1 MSFVE
6 NSRQEKTLA
15 DYFDVVRRF
24 KWLIVLTAVVVPLV
38 AYFLSAQQPKVYRAT
53 SEVLLNRQDLGSVLT
68 GLPTTNPYMDLNRYA
83 ATQAAL
89 SRVPEV
95 TRDAIDRADVTMD
108 PSELIGLSV
117 VTPRANTDL
126 LTFSVNHGDP
136 DVAALLSSSYAAA
149 FTSYKYRMETASFQ
163 QARKELLA
171 RLAELRSAGAS
182 DTTTYRELVE
192 KSQDLRTL
200 ELLQA
205 PATVVRAATGAG
217 QVEPNPTRNAI
228 LGAMLGLV
236 LGLGGAFALSALD
249 RRIRNAEEIERELM
263 VPLLAR
269 LPGPRSRHDSLM
281 ILARPPDE
289 ITEAVNRMRANFDFA
304 NKELGARLVMVTS
317 AGPGEGKSTTTANL
331 AVALARSGRHVVLVD
346 LDLRR
351 PALARMFRLRDLIG
365 LTDAATGGA
374 DLDAAL
380 NRISDISAPT
390 WLPAA
395 RRTETGP
402 GVLEVLTAGRTRVDP
417 SEFVE
422 SVGLSEVLDR
432 LRRRA
437 EIVLIDASPILATGD
452 AMALTAKVEAVLL
465 VNRLGTVTLATL
477 RDLGRA
483 LQTSPAPTLGFV
495 VTGAALEAN
504 HYYVGYRDD
513 EKSATEVTK
522 LPKPPREPKIAPS
535 VTSAPEGEV
544 ASGRWARPTR

>member
-1 MSFVE
+1 MSLVE
-6 NSRQEKTLA
+6 NRRQEKTLA
-15 DYFDVVRRF
+15 DYLDVVRRY
-24 KWLIVLTAVVVPLV
+24 KWLIVLTALVVPLV

-53 SEVLLNRQDLGSVLT
+53 SEVLLNRQDLGSVL
-68 GLPTTNPYMDLNRYA
+68 GLQQTNQYTDLSRYA

-95 TRDAIDRADVTMD
+95 TRDAIARAGVTMD
-108 PSELIGLSV
+108 PSELVGRSV
-117 VTPRANTDL
+117 VTPRGNTDL
-126 LTFSVNHGDP
+126 LTFSVSHGDP
-136 DVAALLSSSYAAA
+136 AVAAALSSAYAAA
-149 FTSYKYRMETASFQ
+149 FTSYKYRMETASFK

-171 RLAELRSAGAS
+171 RLAELRRAGAS

-205 PATVVRAATGAG
+205 PAIVVRAARGAG
-217 QVEPNPTRNAI
+217 QVEPTPTRNAI
-228 LGAMLGLV
+228 LGAMLGLM

-249 RRIRNAEEIERELM
+249 RRIRDAEEIERELRI
-263 VPLLAR
+263 PLLAR
-269 LPGPRSRHDSLM
+269 LPGPRSRHDSLL
-281 ILARPPDE
+281 ILERPSDE
-289 ITEAVNRMRANFDFA
+289 VTEAVSRMRANFDFA
-304 NKELGARLVMVTS
+304 NRELGARLVMVTS
-317 AGPGEGKSTTTANL
+317 AGPGEGKSTTAANL

-365 LTDAATGGA
+365 VTDAATGSA

-380 NRISDISAPT
+380 NRIPDIAAPS

-395 RRTETGP
+395 RRTETGT
-402 GVLEVLTAGRTRVDP
+402 GVLEVLTAGKTHVDP

-422 SVGLSEVLDR
+422 SVGLSEVLHR
-432 LRRRA
+432 VRSRA

-452 AMALTAKVEAVLL
+452 AMALTAKVDGVLL
-465 VNRLGTVTLATL
+465 VNRLGTVTLPTL

-483 LQTSPAPTLGFV
+483 LQASPAPTLGLV
-495 VTGAALEAN
+495 ATGATTEET
-504 HYYVGYRDD
+504 HYYVAYRED
-513 EKSATEVTK
+513 EKPPTAVAK
-522 LPKPPREPKIAPS
+522 LPKAPRQPKIAPT
-535 VTSAPEGEV
+535 VTPAPEGEA